1 MKEVMDRSPQHG
13 GAFLALVLTLAAA
26 ALLSISVISESA
38 YAQPSWS
45 FRANVTGTLY
55 PGEEGTVR
63 VSILN
68 TECVRRERVAV
79 LDYTRYS
86 FVRNVEEGQI
96 EIIKG
101 RLEELKS
108 IGLIRSYLIA
118 ENSSQLIGSKV
129 YFNLTV
135 FVYDYCRGSNA
146 QVLKARI
153 WFPWPG
159 YGRSYN
165 SEVTV
170 GRTLPPFDVLAYVVT
185 GSTSGFR
192 IDLSFN
198 FKVPKDLASEL
209 LVASV
214 PVVEIDAI
222 VTRDVYTFGGPFGL
236 REVTVTGSVEI
247 KPFRTFELL
256 IVDSEGKRPL
266 PQARLKLQ
274 AHVYPFSLELQADR
288 DGKVAINRLPDQYSY
303 RVYVL
308 FRTPAVVEEIP
319 VLVTD
324 IDARDLAASEVLRTE
339 LYTVRVLVGDLK
351 GRPVEGADVTLKPIE
366 VIYAKASVP
375 VSAKTSGEGL
385 AEFPLISR
393 GNYSV
398 SVERL
403 RVEVFSTHLY
413 VGYHPTYGFR
423 EPRVKAV
430 ARLDD
435 LNVSIVDG
443 KGRPLPAE
451 AVVSMKGTDETLVTI
466 RTSDGR
472 LELRQIPVTDYV
484 IRVSVATSLG
494 GRVAVEEIARPG
506 DGATVT
512 VRVPVYR
519 VRLEV
524 HAVDGRPLPNG
535 TAVVDGA
542 EFQLKE
548 GSLELAAV
556 REGVYGLSVRFM
568 GLEVFKGSLA
578 VSGDVD
584 ERIEARVYG
593 LRLRFLDAEGKP
605 VEVSWK
611 LRAEGLEASGSG
623 SSVMMDFV
631 PDMYLELSVTYR
643 FLNASV
649 EVLRLAER
657 TELLSGREGREELRL
672 PLGRLRVAV
681 SWDYGAPF
689 SGNMR
694 LIAGGQEVT
703 VRLRNGRFESDAP
716 FPFGNYSYRLIGGA
730 GAVLGSG
737 GFDHKGEVVTITVR
751 TVKISVSVKDLLGMP
766 LPGAQVSVLKGGTSY
781 GTGTTDRSGTVTFA
795 RLPEALVPYSVEVRI
810 REHSETKLAS
820 GVVSFEVPYIYVMD
834 ATLSPLE
841 IGAIGGV
848 TAAALVS
855 LAIYSIRRTRR

>member
-1 MKEVMDRSPQHG
+1 MKDVMDRSPQHN
-13 GAFLALVLTLAAA
+13 GAFLTLVLTLTAT
-26 ALLSISVISESA
+26 ALLSISVISENA

-55 PGEEGTVR
+55 PGEEGMVR

-68 TECVRRERVAV
+68 TECVRREQRAV

-96 EIIKG
+96 EVIRG

-108 IGLIRSYLIA
+108 IGLVGSYLIA

-165 SEVTV
+165 SEVAV

-198 FKVPKDLASEL
+198 FKVPKDLASEF
-209 LVASV
+209 LVTSV

-236 REVTVTGSVEI
+236 RGVTVMGSVEI

-256 IVDSEGKRPL
+256 VTDSEGKRPL
-266 PQARLKLQ
+266 PEARLKLQ
-274 AHVYPFSLELQADR
+274 AHIYSFSIELQADR

-308 FRTPAVVEEIP
+308 FRTPPVVEEIP

-324 IDARDLAASEVLRTE
+324 MDARDLAASEVLRTE
-339 LYTVRVLVGDLK
+339 LYTVRVSVVDQK
-351 GRPVEGADVTLKPIE
+351 GRPVEGADVSLKPIE
-366 VIYAKASVP
+366 VIYAMASVP

-398 SVERL
+398 SIERL

-435 LNVSIVDG
+435 LNVTVVDG
-443 KGRPLPAE
+443 KGRPLPADV
-451 AVVSMKGTDETLVTI
+451 VVSMKVTGVTLATLK
-466 RTSDGR
+466 TPDGR
-472 LELRQIPVTDYV
+472 LELKQIPVTDYV
-484 IRVSVATSLG
+484 IRVSVATSFG
-494 GRVAVEEIARPG
+494 GRVTVEAVARPG
-506 DGATVT
+506 DGGALT

-524 HAVDGRPLPNG
+524 LAADGRPLPNG
-535 TAVVDGA
+535 TVVIEGM

-548 GSLELAAV
+548 GSLELAPV
-556 REGVYGLSVRFM
+556 QEGVYRLSVRFR
-568 GLEVFKGSLA
+568 GLEVFRGALA
-578 VSGDVD
+578 VSDDVD

-593 LRLRFLDAEGKP
+593 LKLRFLDAEGKP
-605 VEVSWK
+605 VEVIWR

-623 SSVMMDFV
+623 GSVMMDFV
-631 PDMYLELSVTYR
+631 PDLDIELTVTYR
-643 FLNASV
+643 FLNESV
-649 EVLRLAER
+649 EVLRF
-657 TELLSGREGREELRL
+657 TEGADSLSGREEVRL
-672 PLGRLRVAV
+672 PIGRLRVAV
-681 SWDYGAPF
+681 NWDYGAPF

-694 LIAGGQEVT
+694 LTARGQELT
-703 VRLRNGRFESDAP
+703 MQLRNGRFESDAP

-737 GFDHKGEVVTITVR
+737 SFDHRGEVITITVR
-751 TVKISVSVKDLLGMP
+751 TVKISVSVKDLLGTP
-766 LPGAQVSVLKGGTSY
+766 LPGVEVRVLRGGTLY
-781 GTGTTDRSGTVTFA
+781 GTGATDRTGTVTFE
-795 RLPEALVPYSVEVRI
+795 RLPEALVPYSVEVRV
-810 REHSETKLAS
+810 REHSETKLTS
-820 GVVSFEVPYIYVMD
+820 GAVSFEVPYLYVMD
-834 ATLSPLE
+834 AILSPLE
-841 IGAIGGV
+841 IGAIGGA
-848 TAAALVS
+848 TAAALIS
-855 LAIYSIRRTRR
+855 LAIYSIKRTKR